1 MEDTELRKALET
13 LFFITDHP
21 LPPERVAQL
30 CEIKDQER
38 VKSAIAALKDHLD
51 QNGSALQLMQIAG
64 GWQMAT
70 RPENGLWVRKL
81 YHNKMTVRL
90 SQAAIETL
98 CIIAYR
104 QPITRAE
111 VESIR
116 GVEVIGPLDTL
127 SERKLITVVGRRET
141 VGRPILYGTTGEFLR
156 QFGLNSLDDLPKL
169 ENIPVDV
176 APHQLVPAPEPAQP
190 VLFEE
195 AALAAPQTETGL
207 PASAQEPAMES
218 ATEPAPAPETSVPEM
233 APESAKAVTEPAPE
247 PAQELQQ
254 SAVVDASAEEPEP
267 ETPVKAYEE
276 PVVEPVAE
284 GSAVEV
290 LSAGPQTMP
299 APEQGQ
305 PGPEPVAD
313 HAAIQPGEP
322 APEEPHDNN

>member
-30 CEIKDQER
+30 CEVKDLER
-38 VKSAIAALKDHLD
+38 VKGAIAALKEHLD
-51 QNGSALQLMQIAG
+51 GNGSALQLMQIAG

-104 QPITRAE
+104 QPMTRAE
-111 VESIR
+111 IESVR

-169 ENIPVDV
+169 ENIPVED
-176 APHQLVPAPEPAQP
+176 APKQLVPQPEPAQP

-195 AALAAPQTETGL
+195 AQPAASPEG
-207 PASAQEPAMES
+207 S
-218 ATEPAPAPETSVPEM
+218 PAPEAVLETSGPVP
-233 APESAKAVTEPAPE
+233 
-247 PAQELQQ
+247 
-254 SAVVDASAEEPEP
+254 AEERQEGVPDRSYDGP
-267 ETPVKAYEE
+267 A
-276 PVVEPVAE
+276 VEPVAE
-284 GSAVEV
+284 GSPAEEIPAAP
-290 LSAGPQTMP
+290 LSAPSFASGAAEGQDSAQPPLNEAAPAGGPSAEIDPEDESAEGERFAGTAEILYT
-299 APEQGQ
+299 APDQ
-305 PGPEPVAD
+305 
-313 HAAIQPGEP
+313 AAGS
-322 APEEPHDNN
+322 EEPGDKK

>member
-30 CEIKDQER
+30 CEIKDLER
-38 VKSAIAALKDHLD
+38 VNSAIAGLKDHLD
-51 QNGSALQLMQIAG
+51 RNGGALQLMQIAG

-70 RPENGLWVRKL
+70 RPENSLWVRKL

-127 SERKLITVVGRRET
+127 SERKLITVAGRRET
-141 VGRPILYGTTGEFLR
+141 VGRPILYGTTSEFLR

-169 ENIPVDV
+169 ESIPVDT
-176 APHQLVPAPEPAQP
+176 APRPLILEPEPAQP

-195 AALAAPQTETGL
+195 AA
-207 PASAQEPAMES
+207 PAGSMEGIP
-218 ATEPAPAPETSVPEM
+218 T
-233 APESAKAVTEPAPE
+233 PESVNEKPR
-247 PAQELQQ
+247 
-254 SAVVDASAEEPEP
+254 EE
-267 ETPVKAYEE
+267 
-276 PVVEPVAE
+276 
-284 GSAVEV
+284 
-290 LSAGPQTMP
+290 
-299 APEQGQ
+299 
-305 PGPEPVAD
+305 
-313 HAAIQPGEP
+313 
-322 APEEPHDNN
+322 NN